1 MEVLL
6 SSATDKDVEALQAEI
21 KKLRAD
27 FASLNETVRDL
38 LHHGG
43 ADALGKARESGE
55 RAWNETRRRFEG
67 VAAEIEEK
75 PIASAVTAFGIG
87 IVLGLLFSSRRA

>member
-1 MEVLL
+1 M
-6 SSATDKDVEALQAEI
+6 SSATDSDLEALQAEI
-21 KKLRAD
+21 KKLRGD

-38 LHHGG
+38 LRHGG

-55 RAWNETRRRFEG
+55 RVWSEARRRVEG

-75 PIASAVTAFGIG
+75 PVTSAVTAFGIG
-87 IVLGLLFSSRRA
+87 IVLGMLFSSRR